1 MDGDRLEITVEARL
15 LWFLGLR
22 ECDNPSDSISRRN
35 FPPLP
40 VDTAISSNRWR
51 YVKGERRGKPSR
63 DAGLVRDS
71 IIQLPFFSLD
81 SDSDSD
87 SDSDLYLDSDLY
99 SDLDL
104 YLDWDWDLYLDWD
117 WDLYLDWDFV
127 SGLVT

>member
-51 YVKGERRGKPSR
+51 HVEGERRGRPSR
-63 DAGLVRDS
+63 DAGLVRDL
-71 IIQLPFFSLD
+71 IIHILFFSLD
-81 SDSDSD
+81 SDLDLYLASDSD
-87 SDSDLYLDSDLY
+87 LDSDLY
-99 SDLDL
+99 FDLDL
-104 YLDWDWDLYLDWD
+104 YFGSNIYLD
-117 WDLYLDWDFV
+117 
-127 SGLVT
+127 S